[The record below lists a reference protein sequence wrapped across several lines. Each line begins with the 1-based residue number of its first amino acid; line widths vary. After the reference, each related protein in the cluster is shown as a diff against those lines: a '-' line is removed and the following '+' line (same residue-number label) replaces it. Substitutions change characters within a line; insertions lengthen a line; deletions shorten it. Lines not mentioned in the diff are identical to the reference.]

1 LFRSALVTGAA
12 SGIGRALVE
21 RLEADGSEVVGHDLR
36 DGFDVAD
43 ADAWEAVGP
52 VELACLNAGVTT
64 GVTDVRELTVQ
75 AYRRIAQAN
84 VDGVVYGVRRLAQV
98 MPRGG
103 SIVAT
108 ASLAGLTAVPDD
120 PIYAGT
126 KHFVVGFVRSV
137 AEQLEELGLR
147 INAVCPGF
155 ADTPMVDDLRERFA
169 AAGFPLLRPDDV
181 VEAILAAASSGRTGE
196 AWVVQPGREPMPF
209 RFGGIPGPRVEGRA
223 SVAPPL

>member
-21 RLEADGSEVVGHDLR
+21 RLEADGSEVVSHDLR

-169 AAGFPLLRPDDV
+169 AADFPLLRPDDV